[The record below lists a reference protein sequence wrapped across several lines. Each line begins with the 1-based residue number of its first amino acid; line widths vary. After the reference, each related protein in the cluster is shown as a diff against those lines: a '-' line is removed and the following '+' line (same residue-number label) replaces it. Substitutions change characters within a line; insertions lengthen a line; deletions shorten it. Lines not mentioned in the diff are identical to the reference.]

1 VKNIKLFRES
11 FNQSDYFV
19 RLTTQEWEEE
29 CNRWKEKDRLEPLID
44 GQPGRDPRSSRLIP
58 ATFFNIGHSLPN
70 SQLSAYRWDGIPYL
84 FTGEENSYFM
94 KGRWTSGYEKDRWI
108 RDYDWYSH
116 VGKSKVIFDKKP
128 DFSVFMGIIK
138 TSDEYFLVNYRA
150 AGWGHVGNFFKCDQ
164 WEGLMELFKWL
175 FKSTW

>member
-19 RLTTQEWEEE
+19 RLTPQEWEEE
-29 CNRWKEKDRLEPLID
+29 CNRWKERDRLEPLID
-44 GQPGRDPRSSRLIP
+44 GQQGRDPRSSRLIP
-58 ATFFNIGHSLPN
+58 ATFFNIGHTP
-70 SQLSAYRWDGIPYL
+70 YRWDGIPYL
-84 FTGEENSYFM
+84 FTGEENAYFM
-94 KGRWTSGYEKDRWI
+94 KGRWTSGYEKGRWI

-128 DFSVFMGIIK
+128 NFLVFMGIIK
-138 TSDEYFLVNYRA
+138 TSDEYFLVNYNR
-150 AGWGHVGNFFKCDQ
+150 NFFKCDQ